1 MSKTFDLSKQQHQ
14 TQTSRPSP
22 VPTTNQTSGE
32 EQTEEDRRI
41 AAMFAQS
48 SEFWE
53 KTQEQMAS

>member
-1 MSKTFDLSKQQHQ
+1 MSKTFDSSKQQQQQ
-14 TQTSRPSP
+14 TQVSRPSP
-22 VPTTNQTSGE
+22 VPTTIQSSGE
-32 EQTEEDRRI
+32 EQTEEDKI

>member
-1 MSKTFDLSKQQHQ
+1 MSKTFDSSKQQQ
-14 TQTSRPSP
+14 QMQVSRPSP
-22 VPTTNQTSGE
+22 VPTVTQSSSE
-32 EQTEEDRRI
+32 EQTEEDKI